1 MLGLLRRGPTYISV
15 VFIDLDLIC
24 AGRAAY
30 VLCERFLSATSYFR
44 ASYFRASYFRASYFR
59 ASYFR
64 ASYFRV
70 DCCCLTNVDAFI
82 LPLVMAARLRCTLG
96 ELLGEECNDGTI
108 LRVTKD
114 EKELLLLRTGH
125 SVTEVCSHHRA
136 AYIQYYSWKQKKC
149 CDPLG
154 HHPNKAMT
162 RSLRVI
168 TAAMIDTW
176 NITNLKLV
184 PGQKLCTLCRES
196 L

>member
-30 VLCERFLSATSYFR
+30 VLCERFLSAT
-44 ASYFRASYFRASYFR
+44 
-59 ASYFR
+59 
-64 ASYFRV
+64 SYFRV

-114 EKELLLLRTGH
+114 EKELLLRTGH

-136 AYIQYYSWKQKKC
+136 AYWKQKKC

-154 HHPNKAMT
+154 HHQTK
-162 RSLRVI
+162 
-168 TAAMIDTW
+168 
-176 NITNLKLV
+176 
-184 PGQKLCTLCRES
+184 Q
-196 L
+196 